1 MKYKD
6 WLDVWFA
13 NYIEPSSKTKTCER
27 YSEIIEKHLKVK
39 LGEYEL
45 EELSPIV
52 IQKYITELK
61 GFHSLRHTFATR
73 ALECGMDVKTL
84 AEILGHKNAT
94 VTLNRYAHSLMEHKQ
109 DMGDRYKDCRL
120 STAVIT
126 EHNRAAYARAKRYV
140 EYAADM
146 RRENIGLYFYGDN
159 SSGKTYITAC
169 ICNELLRKGY
179 RCVYTNFARILSEI
193 RSGYSG
199 DGMGELDIMRKLM
212 TCDFAFLDDFG
223 KEFIGREYNRSA
235 AKWAEEKLFEMINV
249 RYNSKRP
256 TVFSSNYAMDELAS
270 KLSLDKAII
279 ERVNEMSTRVIRL
292 EGDDFRAKQLSCQ
305 NDKAIKYGI

>member
-1 MKYKD
+1 MPLRDDEY
-6 WLDVWFA
+6 LDGDGLPRCKSCHTLRV
-13 NYIEPSSKTKTCER
+13 YVSDDKTFCARCLCKCQ
-27 YSEIIEKHLKVK
+27 SDQIEKEK
-39 LGEYEL
+39 EL
-45 EELSPIV
+45 EAIRRNLEEFYDRQRLS
-52 IQKYITELK
+52 L
-61 GFHSLRHTFATR
+61 
-73 ALECGMDVKTL
+73 
-84 AEILGHKNAT
+84 
-94 VTLNRYAHSLMEHKQ
+94 
-109 DMGDRYKDCRL
+109 MGDRYKDCRL

-179 RCVYTNFARILSEI
+179 RCIYTNFARILSEI

-199 DGMGELDIMRKLM
+199 DGIGELDIMRKLM

-235 AKWAEEKLFEMINV
+235 AKWAEEKLFEMINA

-256 TVFSSNYAMDELAS
+256 TVFSSNYAMDELVS
-270 KLSLDKAII
+270 KLGLDKAIV

-292 EGDDFRAKQLSCQ
+292 EGDDFRTEQLRFQ
-305 NDKAIKYGI
+305 HDKVIKYGI

>member
-1 MKYKD
+1 MDEVKASSLFEKVILPLRDDEY
-6 WLDVWFA
+6 LDGDGLPRCKSCHTLRV
-13 NYIEPSSKTKTCER
+13 YVSDDKTFCAR
-27 YSEIIEKHLKVK
+27 CLCRCQSEQIEKEK
-39 LGEYEL
+39 EL
-45 EELSPIV
+45 EAIRRNLEEFYDR
-52 IQKYITELK
+52 QR
-61 GFHSLRHTFATR
+61 FSL
-73 ALECGMDVKTL
+73 
-84 AEILGHKNAT
+84 
-94 VTLNRYAHSLMEHKQ
+94 
-109 DMGDRYKDCRL
+109 MGDRYKDCRL

-140 EYAADM
+140 ECAPDM

-199 DGMGELDIMRKLM
+199 DGMGELDIMRNLM

-235 AKWAEEKLFEMINV
+235 AKWAEEKLFEMINA

-292 EGDDFRAKQLSCQ
+292 KGDDFRAKQLSCQ

>member
-1 MKYKD
+1 
-6 WLDVWFA
+6 
-13 NYIEPSSKTKTCER
+13 
-27 YSEIIEKHLKVK
+27 
-39 LGEYEL
+39 
-45 EELSPIV
+45 
-52 IQKYITELK
+52 
-61 GFHSLRHTFATR
+61 
-73 ALECGMDVKTL
+73 
-84 AEILGHKNAT
+84 
-94 VTLNRYAHSLMEHKQ
+94 
-109 DMGDRYKDCRL
+109 MGDRYKDCRL

-126 EHNRAAYARAKRYV
+126 KHNRAAYARAKRYV

-235 AKWAEEKLFEMINV
+235 AKWAEEKLFEMINA

-292 EGDDFRAKQLSCQ
+292 EGDDFRANQLSCQ